1 LRSKLDSH
9 HIKPIEIIVDMFI
22 VGRDYLNGN
31 HFVYRGK
38 PLSLLTQPIPI
49 FPRQKRRGP
58 HDEDRKG
65 EARLEISAM
74 QITMLVI

>member
-1 LRSKLDSH
+1 MPGKLASNH
-9 HIKPIEIIVDMFI
+9 VKPIEIIEDLFI
-22 VGRDYLNGN
+22 LGRDYLNGN

-38 PLSLLTQPIPI
+38 PLSLLTQPI
-49 FPRQKRRGP
+49 FPKQKRRGP

-65 EARLEISAM
+65 HARLEISAM